1 MKGSFIIAVVIMIV
15 AVLGISGCASQAT
28 LPPDTPT
35 PVPPTPVPPTPEPT
49 ADLLTTT
56 VLDMVERTNA
66 GDFAGAADLFS
77 EDALI
82 YLVGMP
88 PTGMEIYR
96 GKDQFRTFLEECCT
110 GQNFVWEVAPEGVD
124 YGSVFVEAKTWMDF
138 TRQLG
143 VAPNSFHEIFVVKDG
158 KITLYYSTMTEEALN
173 KFKPILFEAIPELAA
188 AVEPQFDPN
197 ETPASEIAVTI
208 SDATCTYDGPMSIQE
223 GELTVNVSVQ
233 DDRFEKYAVTFFTV
247 DDDKDLIDLMASTYN
262 PEPPSWSNMLFIE
275 ELTPGENQTYTN
287 INVEDGLLYLVCWAS
302 PPDMP
307 IGNAGPFI
315 VK

>member
-1 MKGSFIIAVVIMIV
+1 MKPSFIIAVVI
-15 AVLGISGCASQAT
+15 VLVTAWAMSGCASQAT

-35 PVPPTPVPPTPEPT
+35 PVPPTPEPT
-49 ADLLTTT
+49 TDLLTTT
-56 VLDMVERTNA
+56 VLDMVGRTNA
-66 GDFAGAADLFS
+66 GDFSGAADLFA

-110 GQNFVWEVAPEGVD
+110 GQNFVWEVAPEGVNS
-124 YGSVFVEAKTWMDF
+124 GMVFVEAKTWMDF

-158 KITLYYSTMTEEALN
+158 KITLYYSTMTEEALT

-188 AVEPQFDPN
+188 AVVPQFDPN
-197 ETPASEIAVTI
+197 ETPASEITVTI
-208 SDATCTYDGPMSIQE
+208 SDSTCAYDGPMSIQE

-233 DDRFEKYAVTFFTV
+233 DDRFEKYAITLFAL
-247 DDDKDLIDLMASTYN
+247 DEDKDLIDLMASTYD
-262 PEPPSWSNMLFIE
+262 PSPPSWSNMLFIE
-275 ELTPGENQTYTN
+275 ELNPGENQTYPN
-287 INVEDGLLYLVCWAS
+287 ISVEDGLLYLVCWAS
-302 PPDMP
+302 PPDIP